1 MDPLRV
7 IMGPTAAGKSGIA
20 MSLAGARDL
29 AIISA
34 DSRQV
39 YRDFDIGTA
48 KPTAR
53 DRAVVRHFGIDVLSP
68 LERYSAHAW
77 AADVPGWMASA
88 REGGQDAV
96 VVGGTGFYIRA
107 LVSPLDA
114 TPALDMSRRQA
125 LARWLALLDG
135 DALRAWCSRLDPA
148 RAGLGRTQQL
158 RAVETA
164 LLTGRR
170 LSDAFREAAEPP
182 VRDVRYLVV
191 DPGPVLA
198 TRIAARVDAML
209 AAGWVEE
216 VERLSAALPAE
227 APAWK
232 ASGYEVLRSL
242 VRGEISQRDAVARV
256 VVETRQY
263 AKRQR
268 TWCRHQLAGGAVTQL
283 NPDTDDALDRALA
296 WWDGRD
302 LEMT

>member
-20 MSLAGARDL
+20 MALAAARDL

-48 KPTAR
+48 KPTAP
-53 DRAVVRHFGIDVLSP
+53 DRAAVPHFGIDVLSP
-68 LERYSAHAW
+68 LDRYSAHAW
-77 AADVPGWMASA
+77 AADAAHWMASA

-96 VVGGTGFYIRA
+96 IVGGTGFYIRA

-114 TPALDMSRRQA
+114 APALDIARRDA

-135 DALRAWCSRLDPA
+135 EALRDWCTRLDPP

-170 LSDAFREAAEPP
+170 LSDTFRQAAEPP

-209 AAGWVEE
+209 AAGWIDE
-216 VERLSAALPAE
+216 VERLSAALPAD

-268 TWCRHQLAGGAVTQL
+268 TWCRHQLAGGTVTHL
-283 NPDTDDALDRALA
+283 NPDTDDALERALA

-302 LEMT
+302 LETT